1 MDEEEMRKARVFFLL
16 ALFAFAAPVFV
27 PALADEQ
34 ADPAKFYDYPK
45 GIPFYKLEQK
55 EKTKEYEHYSFSYP
69 SALQT
74 DYPNNTVYLDFYEPT
89 EKEKFPA
96 VIFLGHI
103 AGWVPQIEGE
113 FCRDLASNGIAV
125 LLVQTAYQKDYKFSR
140 TWLEENV
147 KQCGTDGIVQLFRQI
162 VIEAR
167 RGIDWLESQ
176 PKVEK
181 DKIGIMGISLGGI
194 MVPVV
199 AGVDGRPCS
208 MAILLG
214 GGNMGR
220 IIWNSFTMRPY
231 KECLVKEG
239 IGSAEELEEK
249 LRMIDPL
256 TFADKAKTKP
266 ILMINAFFD
275 TAIPRK
281 STEELWQALGRPK
294 IIWIP
299 SGHYTSL
306 FTMGYAKIKTF
317 QYFYGELVDREKAKK
332 IGLSYYSELPI
343 SSFSIDTANVLGNDA
358 DYLVDIGTNNRYRNI
373 RAGVVKQDLFG
384 SAYFGGGEGLWRA
397 SKDNRHRMRD
407 IGGSVIFGSRLTEH
421 THGFLKYTYEAV
433 KVDKVSNASPQEFQK
448 YVGGSSVSTLAFHWE
463 RNTFDDKLYPID
475 GSYYHASF
483 GVASKML
490 GGDYNFMKAVGEG
503 RWYLTTPFPKIT
515 FAFRGMGGWMGT
527 YGEAKDVPFFERFM
541 LGGIDTVRGYKVNSI
556 GPKDADNM
564 PLWGTVMLL
573 GNAEA
578 RFPIYRWFNGA
589 LFYDVGGNWEHLHT
603 VRIPEQLQ
611 NSVGAGLRVRT
622 KWTVLRFDFGYPL
635 NTNKEARRGRF
646 EFDVGLPF

>member
-1 MDEEEMRKARVFFLL
+1 MDEEEMRRACAFFLL
-16 ALFAFAAPVFV
+16 ISLASAAT
-27 PALADEQ
+27 ASADEQ
-34 ADPAKFYDYPK
+34 IDPAKFYDYPK
-45 GIPFYKLEQK
+45 GIPSYKLEQK

-74 DYPNNTVYLDFYEPT
+74 DYPNNTVYLDFYEPKGL
-89 EKEKFPA
+89 ERFPA

-125 LLVQTAYQKDYKFSR
+125 LLVQTAYQKDYKFSH

-147 KQCGTDGIVQLFRQI
+147 KRCGTDGIVQLFRQI

-199 AGVDGRPCS
+199 AGVDGRPSS

-231 KECLVKEG
+231 KECLAEEG
-239 IGSAEELEEK
+239 ISSAEELEEK
-249 LRMIDPL
+249 LRIIDPL
-256 TFADKAKTKP
+256 TFADKAKAKP
-266 ILMINAFFD
+266 ILMINALFD
-275 TAIPRK
+275 TTIPHK

-332 IGLSYYSELPI
+332 IGLSYYPELPI
-343 SSFSIDTANVLGNDA
+343 SSFTIDTANVLGNDA
-358 DYLVDIGTNNRYRNI
+358 DYLVDISTNNRYRNI
-373 RAGVVKQDLFG
+373 QVGVVKQDLFG

-397 SKDNRHRMRD
+397 SRDNRYRMRD
-407 IGGSVIFGSRLTEH
+407 FGGSVIFGSRLTEH
-421 THGFLKYTYEAV
+421 THGFFKYTYEAV
-433 KVDKVSNASPQEFQK
+433 DVDKVSNESPQEFQRN
-448 YVGGSSVSTLAFHWE
+448 VGGSGVSTLAFHWE

-483 GVASKML
+483 GVASKVL

-503 RWYLTTPFPKIT
+503 RWYLTSPFPKIT
-515 FAFRGMGGWMGT
+515 LAFRGMGGWMGT

-556 GPKDADNM
+556 GPKDANNM

-578 RFPIYRWFNGA
+578 RFPIYKWFNGA
-589 LFYDVGGNWEHLHT
+589 LFYDVGGNWEHLNR
-603 VRIPEQLQ
+603 VRIPNELQ
-611 NSVGAGLRVRT
+611 NSVGAGLRLRT
-622 KWTVLRFDFGYPL
+622 RWTVLRFDFAYPL
-635 NTNKEARRGRF
+635 NTNKEARKGRF